1 MARRGGAR
9 TDVSPRTWLGLR
21 PARCRHRSGAKAEQ
35 TRNTSVGKIS
45 NMLEALS
52 RRQAAILLM
61 GLLIVLALAG
71 RRLAAGG
78 ATSAEQP
85 AARLA
90 AAGAGPDAG
99 APVRLVVNVVGA
111 VRHAGLYRL
120 PEGARVADAVRRA
133 GGPTPRAEVALVN
146 LAAPLADGQQV
157 VVPAR
162 VAPGASGGALPEVA
176 AKVSLASATVDDLDA
191 LPGIGPVTAQK
202 IVAWRQ
208 LHGSF
213 RSVDDLDAIPGIG
226 PARIEQLRD
235 LVTP

>member
-1 MARRGGAR
+1 
-9 TDVSPRTWLGLR
+9 
-21 PARCRHRSGAKAEQ
+21 
-35 TRNTSVGKIS
+35 
-45 NMLEALS
+45 MLEALP
-52 RRQAAILLM
+52 RRQTAILLI

-78 ATSAEQP
+78 TAHAEQP
-85 AARLA
+85 VARLA
-90 AAGAGPDAG
+90 AAGAGQDA
-99 APVRLVVNVVGA
+99 ASPVRLVVHVVGA

-120 PEGARVADAVRRA
+120 PEGARVADAIRRA

-162 VAPGASGGALPEVA
+162 VAPGVAGGAVPGVV

-191 LPGIGPVTAQK
+191 LPGIGPVTAEK
-202 IVAWRQ
+202 IVGWRQ
-208 LHGSF
+208 SHGSF